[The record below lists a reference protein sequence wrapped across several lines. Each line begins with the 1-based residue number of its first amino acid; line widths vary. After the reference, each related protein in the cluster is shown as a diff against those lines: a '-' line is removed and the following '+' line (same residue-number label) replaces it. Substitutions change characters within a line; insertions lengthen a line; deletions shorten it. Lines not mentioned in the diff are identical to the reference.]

1 MTEKKPSPFAALYRT
16 EDTWAIWIGFL
27 VIALAL
33 AFFHAGS
40 SLKSVAVTPGAW
52 SSPGE
57 ILLDLRAAG
66 RT

>member
-33 AFFHAGS
+33 ALAFFHAGS
-40 SLKSVAVTPGAW
+40 SLKSVAVTPGA
-52 SSPGE
+52 
-57 ILLDLRAAG
+57 
-66 RT
+66 